1 MIFTVHSIFWK
12 SLYDKK
18 KLCAL
23 IRTLCEFS
31 LNKLGK
37 NPLKLNGFS
46 IFFFST
52 LFVSLSLESYQMEKM
67 KRMNKIDWLF
77 LQFFFL
83 LHITI
88 HSSITWY
95 FLLIFFGPF
104 FMLSMGKSNQ
114 QRREEK
120 SNEMSFV
127 EASVV
132 VKIERN
138 IRLYP
143 AQNESLD
150 GKVATT
156 TVLH

>member
-12 SLYDKK
+12 SLHDMK

-46 IFFFST
+46 IFFSLLCLSPYLLKATKWKRWNEWIKLTGFSYN
-52 LFVSLSLESYQMEKM
+52 FFSCSHYHS
-67 KRMNKIDWLF
+67 
-77 LQFFFL
+77 QFHHLVF
-83 LHITI
+83 
-88 HSSITWY
+88 SSH
-95 FLLIFFGPF
+95 FFGSF

-114 QRREEK
+114 QRREKK

-127 EASVV
+127 EARVV
-132 VKIERN
+132 VEIERN

-143 AQNESLD
+143 ARNETLD